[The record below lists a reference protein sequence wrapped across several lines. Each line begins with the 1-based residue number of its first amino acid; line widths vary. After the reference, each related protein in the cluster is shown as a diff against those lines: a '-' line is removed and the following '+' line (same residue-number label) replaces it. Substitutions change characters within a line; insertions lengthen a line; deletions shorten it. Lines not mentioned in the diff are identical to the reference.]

1 MKYSLCTGRTRVGR
15 PDDYAAAAAAAV
27 DVDEDVVV
35 DDV

>member
-1 MKYSLCTGRTRVGR
+1 MKYSLCTRRTRVGR
-15 PDDYAAAAAAAV
+15 PDDYVAAAAV